1 MLKRAN
7 IHEFEPIRLE
17 QPDGK
22 GHIVIHSI
30 EDAARKLLTD
40 WPEDDS
46 EEFYNAVKV
55 CLDGIN
61 GKADP
66 ELVRLAVVAAA
77 EDAGLSVG

>member
-1 MLKRAN
+1 MERDN
-7 IHEFEPIRLE
+7 IHEFQPIRLE

-22 GHIVIHSI
+22 RHIVICSV
-30 EDAARKLLTD
+30 EDAARELLTD

-46 EEFYNAVKV
+46 DQFYNAVKV

-77 EDAGLSVG
+77 QDAGLSVE